1 MGYRGEDLDLRTPQ
15 TWSATPADLASAGD
29 MALSA
34 GQRAG
39 TRNGPIWVDDN
50 VLACS
55 NHAFDVALA
64 HRSGEVRIEHL
75 LHALTRIDAAA
86 EALEARGV
94 RVASLRR
101 ETATIIAS
109 EIPVSLPNG
118 KGVPRRS
125 EEFADV
131 LRAAAS
137 GAARRNAPA
146 SVDDLLYVL
155 LDQRSTYPGLAVLQR
170 NITRAQPRDVREVME
185 PLPPLTRYVAEPPRY
200 TAAPAVTDRFAR
212 MPPLDQPR
220 YVAEPQRVVYR
231 EYSGTPTDSIQN
243 SRLDALEQ
251 SVRALGNDLTQER
264 NTVANLLKD
273 LSRDT
278 QAQRDDQGR
287 LHSGLYDRIRGLEQ
301 AIVQQ
306 PAPQADYSGDL
317 VERLQAIEN
326 GLELRLQEMSQSW
339 ALLSTRLQDL
349 EMAVRQTGGDK
360 SAPNQLLDRLT
371 QQLERIKQS
380 LDKPAERQAIDWK
393 PVTNRLDIIE
403 EALLSGDSR
412 NGNDV
417 SGNDISGR
425 LKSIEDEIGRALASN
440 AASTSRMETLIS
452 GFQSSGGASVDTGPV
467 LGRISELA
475 SAYQSAQTKTTD
487 FVARL
492 SERMTGVEQAIAAE
506 IETSAAKHRAYTHD
520 LSEVHDA
527 LMKLNQNQHTLAGS
541 IDQWR
546 TDAAGDMASIA
557 NRMTSAVGAM
567 SSGDPNAKL
576 ETLGA
581 QMDTMSRLMVER
593 YHRRNRFWYWLFG
606 TDDWIGSSWPSQAAA
621 MEAERQRISGQ
632 R

>member
-15 TWSATPADLASAGD
+15 TWSATPADLASASD
-29 MALSA
+29 IAVS

-39 TRNGPIWVDDN
+39 FRNGPLWVDDN

-64 HRSGEVRIEHL
+64 HRAGEVRIEHL

-118 KGVPRRS
+118 KGMPRRS

-137 GAARRNAPA
+137 NAARRNAPA
-146 SVDDLLYVL
+146 SVEDLLYVL
-155 LDQRSTYPGLAVLQR
+155 LDPRSSYPGLAALQR
-170 NITRAQPRDVREVME
+170 NVTRTQPRDVREVREVIE
-185 PLPPLTRYVAEPPRY
+185 PLPPLTRYVAELPRY
-200 TAAPAVTDRFAR
+200 TAAPVVTERFAR
-212 MPPLDQPR
+212 MPPLDTPR
-220 YVAEPQRVVYR
+220 YVTEPQRVIYR
-231 EYSGTPTDSIQN
+231 EYTGTPTDSIQN
-243 SRLDALEQ
+243 TRLDALEQ
-251 SVRALGNDLTQER
+251 SVRALGNDLTAER
-264 NTVANLLKD
+264 STVANLLKD
-273 LSRDT
+273 LSRET

-301 AIVQQ
+301 TIVQQ
-306 PAPQADYSGDL
+306 PQPDNTGGL
-317 VERLQAIEN
+317 IERLQAIEN

-349 EMAVRQTGGDK
+349 EMAVRQTAADK
-360 SAPNQLLDRLT
+360 TAPNPQFDRIN
-371 QQLERIKQS
+371 QQFDRIKQS
-380 LDKPAERQAIDWK
+380 LDKPIERQAIDWQ
-393 PVTNRLDIIE
+393 PITNRLDIIE
-403 EALLSGDSR
+403 EALLSSDPRS
-412 NGNDV
+412 GNDV
-417 SGNDISGR
+417 ADR
-425 LKSIEDEIGRALASN
+425 LKSLEGEIARALASN
-440 AASTSRMETLIS
+440 TASANRMESLIS
-452 GFQSSGGASVDTGPV
+452 GFQSSGGATLDTGPL
-467 LGRISELA
+467 LGRITEFA
-475 SAYQSAQTKTTD
+475 NTYQTAQTKNYEFIAKLAD
-487 FVARL
+487 
-492 SERMTGVEQAIAAE
+492 RMTGVEQAIAAE
-506 IETSAAKHRAYTHD
+506 IETSAAKHQAYTQD

-546 TDAAGDMASIA
+546 TDAAGDVASIA
-557 NRMTSAVGAM
+557 NRLV
-567 SSGDPNAKL
+567 SGGGTATGGKPDAKL
-576 ETLGA
+576 EALGA
-581 QMDTMSRLMVER
+581 QMDTISRLMVER

-621 MEAERQRISGQ
+621 MEAERQRIGVQ
-632 R
+632 RQG